1 MNIAVVH
8 NRYGAHSGEE
18 TVVEG
23 ILDLLAA
30 RGHRTACFMRSSAEI
45 PAQVLGKA
53 RAFFSGIYNPV
64 ARSAFRR
71 FLSEARPD
79 LVHIHNLFPLISPS
93 VLLECRRAKI
103 PVVMTVHNH
112 RLVCPTGLHLSKR
125 DPRTCERCCGGREY
139 WCVLRNCE
147 GSLCKSLGYALRN
160 AVARRAGWYRENVA
174 LYACLAEFQRRRLI
188 REGYPEDRITVVP
201 NMVQAGLPAGE
212 GPLGE
217 YVGFAGRVSPEKG
230 VDTLVSAARICP
242 EIPFRIAGRVD
253 RMSEVVD
260 RAPDNCTFLGHLGPE
275 DLSGFYAGSRMLVV
289 PSVWYEAFGL
299 CAVEAQAHGK
309 PVVCSRMGALPEIVV
324 HGETGLLFE
333 AGNAVELAGRIRSL
347 WRQPRRCREMGRAGR
362 DRVLREYGAGPYYER
377 LMAAYEKAIAL
388 GPPGPRHRALDPAPR
403 PHCGQVRGVDPSC
416 EDPCWTGRAE
426 GVRVNKEGV
435 CSR

>member
-30 RGHRTACFMRSSAEI
+30 RGHRTAFFMRSSAEI
-45 PAQVLGKA
+45 PTQILGKA
-53 RAFFSGIYNPV
+53 RAFFTGIYNPS
-64 ARSAFRR
+64 ARFAFRR
-71 FLSEARPD
+71 FLSDTRPD
-79 LVHIHNLFPLISPS
+79 VVHVHNLFPLISPS
-93 VLLECRRAKI
+93 ILLECRRARI
-103 PVVMTVHNH
+103 PVVMTVHNY

-125 DPRTCERCCGGREY
+125 DPRPCERCCGGREY

-147 GSLCKSLGYALRN
+147 GSRCKSLGYALRN
-160 AVARRAGWYRENVA
+160 AVARKARWYRENVS
-174 LYACLAEFQRRRLI
+174 LYACLAEFQRRRLVS
-188 REGYPEDRITVVP
+188 EGYPKDRITVIP
-201 NMVQAGLPAGE
+201 NMVQAGPPPGE
-212 GPLGE
+212 GPVGD

-230 VDTLVSAARICP
+230 VDVLVSAARRCP

-253 RMSEVVD
+253 RRSGVLVG
-260 RAPDNCTFLGHLGPE
+260 APDNCTFLGHLGPG
-275 DLSGFYAGSRMLVV
+275 DLSGFYALSRMVVV

-309 PVVCSRMGALPEIVV
+309 PVVCSRIGALPEIVV

-333 AGNAVELAGRIRSL
+333 AGDAAGLAERIRSL
-347 WRQPRRCREMGRAGR
+347 WGQPHRCREMGRAGR
-362 DRVLREYGAGPYYER
+362 ERVLREYAPGAYYER
-377 LMAAYEKAIAL
+377 LVAAYERAISL
-388 GPPGPRHRALDPAPR
+388 GPPLRCRRAPQPAGGPDDGGSGIQDPAR
-403 PHCGQVRGVDPSC
+403 
-416 EDPCWTGRAE
+416 EDPCWTGS
-426 GVRVNKEGV
+426 VRGIRGPKEGV